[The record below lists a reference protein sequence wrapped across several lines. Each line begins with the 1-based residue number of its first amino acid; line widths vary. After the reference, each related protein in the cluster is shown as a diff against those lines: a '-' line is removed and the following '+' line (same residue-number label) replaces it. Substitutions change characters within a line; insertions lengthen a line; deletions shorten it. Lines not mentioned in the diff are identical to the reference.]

1 MLMSGAA
8 DGKSS
13 KRRYAAR
20 NIARDL
26 EHRGNEATNI
36 FRYRPTKESE
46 TLSETKMTRPRAR
59 ALHKSG
65 QNGKSGS
72 GDTIGIRVPSEDALR
87 KIAFN
92 VASASGG
99 RSKKNAQAR
108 KIARRGGG
116 EGG

>member
-1 MLMSGAA
+1 
-8 DGKSS
+8 
-13 KRRYAAR
+13 
-20 NIARDL
+20 
-26 EHRGNEATNI
+26 
-36 FRYRPTKESE
+36 
-46 TLSETKMTRPRAR
+46 MTRPRAR

-99 RSKKNAQAR
+99 RSKKNARAR
-108 KIARRGGG
+108 KIRGGG
-116 EGG
+116 MSERDRKRRKYGMRARATETGSWPKEDGDEKQRQQERETSLLF